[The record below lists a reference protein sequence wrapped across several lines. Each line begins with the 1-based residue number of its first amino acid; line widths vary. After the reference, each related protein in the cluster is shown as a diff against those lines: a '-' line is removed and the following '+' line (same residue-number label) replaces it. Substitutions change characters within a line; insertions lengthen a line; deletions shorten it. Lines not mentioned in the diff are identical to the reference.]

1 MRQQTAGESGVARLQ
16 RALIAGV
23 DAFARRV
30 AHDDGGR
37 WPAFAPI
44 GDAVAGE
51 AGLRALIGLGNQ
63 RLLAWTKGANDP
75 VVEDLVARVAARPPH
90 ARRPDA
96 VVVAALRRRLPSGDD
111 ASVAAI
117 ANLLQLNLLEREDGA
132 LLQDL
137 FALYVALG
145 LKVNLAQLG
154 VAHDDAAIIAIAGEC
169 AAASDAGPYPGNDAA
184 YWRLSF
190 TRVEMW
196 GDKVSGRRDHRVLA
210 RELAREPGIAALL
223 PALAA
228 LPERRVAF
236 IGFSMMMSVNWSCH
250 GAWNDIASE
259 VVKAVNP
266 RFASAGFQQGGIRGS
281 AAIERLLPPALAWKP
296 TEAFLLMAAHDQ
308 ADEDAFVAMAERLTA
323 HGCETWIVDDNRPWI
338 DREDGMGQILRR
350 RAAARRAGV
359 GMLPFYDL
367 GRTARD
373 WASWECLD
381 RIHMTTPGHV
391 FYARAL
397 LRLWA
402 DRG

>member
-1 MRQQTAGESGVARLQ
+1 MRQQAAGESRVIRLQ
-16 RALIAGV
+16 RALTAGV

-37 WPAFAPI
+37 WPGFAPI

-51 AGLRALIGLGNQ
+51 AGLRALIGAGTQ
-63 RLLAWTKGANDP
+63 RLLAWTKGASEP
-75 VVEDLVARVAARPPH
+75 VIEDLVARIAARSAH
-90 ARRPDA
+90 ARRPEA
-96 VVVAALRRRLPSGDD
+96 VVIAALRRRLPSGDD
-111 ASVAAI
+111 ESIAAV

-145 LKVNLAQLG
+145 LKTNLGQLG
-154 VAHDDAAIIAIAGEC
+154 LGHDDAAIIAIADEC
-169 AAASDAGPYPGNDAA
+169 AAAADHGPYPANDAA

-196 GDKVSGRRDHRVLA
+196 GDKASGRRDHRVLA
-210 RELAREPGIAALL
+210 RELAREPEIAALL
-223 PALAA
+223 PRLAA

-236 IGFSMMMSVNWSCH
+236 IGFSMMMSMHWSSH
-250 GAWNDIASE
+250 GSWNDIAGE
-259 VVKAVNP
+259 VVRAVDP
-266 RFASAGFQQGGIRGS
+266 RFASAGFQQGGIRAS
-281 AAIERLLPPALAWKP
+281 AAIDRLLPPALAWKP
-296 TEAFLLMAAHDQ
+296 TQAFLLMAANDQ
-308 ADEDAFVAMAERLTA
+308 ADEDAFVAMAERLGA
-323 HGCETWIVDDNRPWI
+323 QGCETWIVDDNRPWI
-338 DREDGMGQILRR
+338 DRDDGMGQILRR

-373 WASWECLD
+373 WPSWECLD
-381 RIHMTTPGHV
+381 RIHMTTAGHV
-391 FYARAL
+391 YYARAL
-397 LRLWA
+397 LRMWS